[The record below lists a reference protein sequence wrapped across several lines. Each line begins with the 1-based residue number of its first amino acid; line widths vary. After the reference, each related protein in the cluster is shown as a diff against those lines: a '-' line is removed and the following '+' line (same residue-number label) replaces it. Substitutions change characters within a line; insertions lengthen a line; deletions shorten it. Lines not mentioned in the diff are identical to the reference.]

1 MAENLP
7 PYTFN
12 AEELHS
18 KLQENLVRTENFKF
32 GEETYEYGIFNS
44 EAFPVKFFTG
54 MQDGMN
60 LMISEELAED
70 LRRFWLMHEIRC
82 NRLEF
87 PNEGR
92 CADIERDLI
101 NSANEEIRERL
112 LAARWEMFRSLVLF
126 MKIDPNDPQDD
137 FAKEI
142 AGTYKY
148 LKGEIEL

>member
-1 MAENLP
+1 MSENFP

-12 AEELHS
+12 KEELHPT
-18 KLQENLVRTENFKF
+18 LQENFIRTENFKF
-32 GEETYEYGIFNS
+32 GKEIYEYGIINPA
-44 EAFPVKFFTG
+44 AFPVKFFTG

-60 LMISEELAED
+60 LMVSEEVPED
-70 LRRFWLMHEIRC
+70 LRRFWFQHEIRC

-87 PNEGR
+87 PKEGR
-92 CADIERDLI
+92 CADIEQDLI
-101 NSANEEIRERL
+101 NNADEEIRERL
-112 LAARWEMFRSLVLF
+112 LAARWEMFRSLVPF
-126 MKIDPNDPQDD
+126 MKIDPDDPQGD